1 MKQTFFLLALLSCLL
16 PQLLTAQSPDRNY
29 VLTRTY
35 TSSTG
40 DSHIDEV
47 RYYDGLG
54 REEQTVLKAFTP
66 GGKDVASGT
75 DYDAYGRVWRSYLPV
90 TTGKSDGSY
99 YPELFTQTQRDSRPY
114 SETLYEHSPLALTAS
129 EAGAGAAWHNAG
141 RSVRTVRT
149 VNTASGLYSA
159 RRFTLTADG
168 GLTSPGLYAEGDL
181 WVTLTIG
188 EDNDSTLTFTDRR
201 DRTVLTRALDRGTAH
216 DTYSI
221 YDDHNLLRY
230 VLPPQAEGRTD
241 VTTLSRYAYRYEY
254 DHRNRRILSRMP
266 GCEPVYQV
274 YDKADR
280 LALTQD
286 GNQRTSNRWTVYKY
300 DAIGRLLYTLE
311 HTDNTSLATLR
322 TQLSSMAVT
331 ESKGG
336 ADPLGIGYT
345 CNTLPQGTDRKLL
358 QVNYYDDHAFLDRL
372 SVSERTALAYTV
384 RSGYGTKAPYADGLL
399 TGTRSYLTDGSG
411 DYLATAVYYDTHAR
425 PVQTHTVY
433 PDSKHT
439 REWTAYT
446 FTGKPQKR
454 YIEHADGTTAAY
466 TYSYDSMERLTAL
479 TCSLDDGTAVTLA
492 TYTYDDYGRL
502 QGKSLH
508 GSAANRLTYT
518 YNIRDWLTS
527 VSGNRFTQNLYYNTG
542 SGTPQY
548 GGNVSSMTWKAGNES
563 VTRGYKFTYDALSR
577 LTSATYGEGTSIASN
592 ANRFTEKIT
601 GYDLNGNITGL
612 QRYGQTSSSAYGLV
626 DNLTYTYTGNQV
638 TRVDDA
644 ASASAYEGGFAFK
657 DAVKQANE
665 YTYDSNGNLTQD
677 LNKNILSIKYNSLDL
692 PSKIV
697 FSDGSTITYVY
708 AADGTKLRTV
718 HVIVVTRTDY
728 CGNVIYKN
736 GVHKYLLTEEG
747 YVTLSDNKYHYYLQ
761 DHQGNNREVV
771 DQSGAVE
778 EVNHY
783 YPFGGVFAS
792 TSTAQP
798 YKYNGK
804 ELDTNKGLNWYDY
817 GARMY
822 DVELGRFTTVDP
834 SAESYYATGPYA
846 YCGGNPVNRTDPT
859 GTDWIQDRYGAY
871 LWDDNATNQETT
883 RQGWTYIGASLPEGT
898 NRYSILEEING
909 NLYHKNTSNPWATL
923 VNWISGKQLLVEKKV
938 YDPVA
943 DHMMQQAVETGGEL
957 TTGIVAGKAFGVI
970 SKAFRS
976 SSGKGFSTF
985 EAFKKAY
992 GPAGK
997 GQAWHHIVERNP
1009 SNISKFGAE
1018 KIHNTN
1024 NLIRLPHGKGSIHAK
1039 ISGYYSSK
1047 KPFSNGLTVR
1057 DWLKSQ
1063 SFEQQYKFGIKTLKD
1078 LGWRP

>member
-1 MKQTFFLLALLSCLL
+1 MKRTFFLLTLLSCLL

-35 TSSTG
+35 TSPTG
-40 DSHIDEV
+40 GSHIDEV

-54 REEQTVLKAFTP
+54 REDQTVLKAFTP

-99 YPELFTQTQRDSRPY
+99 YPALFTQTRRDSRPY

-168 GLTSPGLYAEGDL
+168 DLTSPGLYAEGDL

-216 DTYSI
+216 DTYYV

-230 VLPPQAEGRTD
+230 VLPPQAKGLTD
-241 VTTLSRYAYRYEY
+241 ETTLSLHAYRYEY

-322 TQLSSMAVT
+322 TQLSFMAVT
-331 ESKGG
+331 ESKG
-336 ADPLGIGYT
+336 DSPLGIGYT
-345 CNTLPQGTDRKLL
+345 DNTLNQGTDRKLL

-399 TGTRSYLTDGSG
+399 TGTRAYLTDGSG
-411 DYLATAVYYDTHAR
+411 DYLATAVYYDNHAR

-454 YIEHADGTTAAY
+454 YTELADGTTAAY
-466 TYSYDSMERLTAL
+466 TYSYDKMERLTAL
-479 TCSLDDGTAVTLA
+479 TCSLDGGSAVTLA

-577 LTSATYGEGTSIASN
+577 LASATYGEGTSIASN

-612 QRYGQTSSSAYGLV
+612 QRYGQTSSSAYGLG
-626 DNLTYTYTGNQV
+626 DNLTYAYTGNRV

-644 ASASAYEGGFAFK
+644 ATASAYNGGFAFK
-657 DAVKQANE
+657 DAVRQANE
-665 YTYDSNGNLTQD
+665 YTYDANGNLTKD
-677 LNKNILSIKYNSLDL
+677 ENKGISLIEYNRLNL
-692 PSKIV
+692 PDKIT
-697 FSDGSTITYVY
+697 FNGGNTITYTY

-718 HVIVVTRTDY
+718 HKTGNATTTTDY
-728 CGNVIYKN
+728 LGSLVCVDGIP
-736 GVHKYLLTEEG
+736 KYLLHEEG
-747 YVTLSDNKYHYYLQ
+747 YVTLPDKQFHYYLR
-761 DHQGNNREVV
+761 DHQGNNRVV
-771 DQSGAVE
+771 IASSGTVE

-792 TSTAQP
+792 SASVQP

-804 ELDTNKGLNWYDY
+804 ELDRESGLDWYDY
-817 GARMY
+817 GARQY
-822 DVELGRFTTVDP
+822 DAVLGRFLTVDP
-834 SAESYYATGPYA
+834 AAESYYKISFYV
-846 YCGGNPVNRTDPT
+846 YCFNNPVNVIDPNGKDGIYIAFPNYKISTPIGRISGLGHAGVLLINNESGLTKYYEYGRYDSENKGIVRTF
-859 GTDWIQDRYGAY
+859 
-871 LWDDNATNQETT
+871 
-883 RQGWTYIGASLPEGT
+883 
-898 NRYSILEEING
+898 EIPNVVIDKNG
-909 NLYHKNTSNPWATL
+909 NPTPES
-923 VNWISGKQLLVEKKV
+923 
-938 YDPVA
+938 
-943 DHMMQQAVETGGEL
+943 L
-957 TTGIVAGKAFGVI
+957 T
-970 SKAFRS
+970 
-976 SSGKGFSTF
+976 
-985 EAFKKAY
+985 
-992 GPAGK
+992 
-997 GQAWHHIVERNP
+997 
-1009 SNISKFGAE
+1009 
-1018 KIHNTN
+1018 
-1024 NLIRLPHGKGSIHAK
+1024 
-1039 ISGYYSSK
+1039 
-1047 KPFSNGLTVR
+1047 
-1057 DWLKSQ
+1057 
-1063 SFEQQYKFGIKTLKD
+1063 KTLKSISEKAGHGGRIEGAYIKSD
-1078 LGWRP
+1078 KFKEMNDYAIKKMNENANPDRKEYSLLNNNCGTFAADVLKIDDEVDKKAPSIIDPRPNSIVKEFQDVFDSIIYNPNKKE

>member
-1 MKQTFFLLALLSCLL
+1 MKRTFFLLTLLSCLL

-35 TSSTG
+35 TSPTG
-40 DSHIDEV
+40 GSHIDEV

-54 REEQTVLKAFTP
+54 REDQTVLKAFTP

-99 YPELFTQTQRDSRPY
+99 YPALFTQTRRDSRPY

-168 GLTSPGLYAEGDL
+168 DLTSPGLYAEGDL

-216 DTYSI
+216 DTYYV

-230 VLPPQAEGRTD
+230 VLPPQAKGLTD
-241 VTTLSRYAYRYEY
+241 ETTLSLHAYRYEY

-322 TQLSSMAVT
+322 TQLSTIAVT
-331 ESKGG
+331 ESKG
-336 ADPLGIGYT
+336 DSPLGIGYT
-345 CNTLPQGTDRKLL
+345 DNTFNQGTDRKLL

-399 TGTRSYLTDGSG
+399 TGTRASLTDGSG
-411 DYLATAVYYDTHAR
+411 DYLATAIYYDNHAR

-454 YIEHADGTTAAY
+454 YTELADGTTAAY

-479 TCSLDDGTAVTLA
+479 TCSLDGGSAVTLA
-492 TYTYDDYGRL
+492 SYTYDDYGRL

-518 YNIRDWLTS
+518 YNMRPL
-527 VSGNRFTQNLYYNTG
+527 QN
-542 SGTPQY
+542 
-548 GGNVSSMTWKAGNES
+548 
-563 VTRGYKFTYDALSR
+563 
-577 LTSATYGEGTSIASN
+577 
-592 ANRFTEKIT
+592 
-601 GYDLNGNITGL
+601 
-612 QRYGQTSSSAYGLV
+612 
-626 DNLTYTYTGNQV
+626 
-638 TRVDDA
+638 
-644 ASASAYEGGFAFK
+644 
-657 DAVKQANE
+657 
-665 YTYDSNGNLTQD
+665 
-677 LNKNILSIKYNSLDL
+677 
-692 PSKIV
+692 
-697 FSDGSTITYVY
+697 
-708 AADGTKLRTV
+708 
-718 HVIVVTRTDY
+718 VV
-728 CGNVIYKN
+728 
-736 GVHKYLLTEEG
+736 
-747 YVTLSDNKYHYYLQ
+747 
-761 DHQGNNREVV
+761 
-771 DQSGAVE
+771 
-778 EVNHY
+778 
-783 YPFGGVFAS
+783 
-792 TSTAQP
+792 
-798 YKYNGK
+798 
-804 ELDTNKGLNWYDY
+804 
-817 GARMY
+817 
-822 DVELGRFTTVDP
+822 
-834 SAESYYATGPYA
+834 
-846 YCGGNPVNRTDPT
+846 
-859 GTDWIQDRYGAY
+859 
-871 LWDDNATNQETT
+871 
-883 RQGWTYIGASLPEGT
+883 
-898 NRYSILEEING
+898 
-909 NLYHKNTSNPWATL
+909 
-923 VNWISGKQLLVEKKV
+923 
-938 YDPVA
+938 
-943 DHMMQQAVETGGEL
+943 
-957 TTGIVAGKAFGVI
+957 
-970 SKAFRS
+970 
-976 SSGKGFSTF
+976 
-985 EAFKKAY
+985 
-992 GPAGK
+992 
-997 GQAWHHIVERNP
+997 
-1009 SNISKFGAE
+1009 
-1018 KIHNTN
+1018 
-1024 NLIRLPHGKGSIHAK
+1024 
-1039 ISGYYSSK
+1039 
-1047 KPFSNGLTVR
+1047 
-1057 DWLKSQ
+1057 
-1063 SFEQQYKFGIKTLKD
+1063 
-1078 LGWRP
+1078 